1 MLKLLSVDS
10 VLYENKGMLDKNKGK
25 TVGLKKQ

>member
-1 MLKLLSVDS
+1 MLKLLSVGS
-10 VLYENKGMLDKNKGK
+10 VLYEKIGMLEKNKGK